1 MINYGDFMRIGLFD
15 SGVGG
20 LTVLRSLVERY
31 PNNEYIYYG
40 DTLNNPYGSKS
51 IDELLE
57 LASKNIEFLL
67 DKGAEVIVVACG
79 TVSSNCIFYLR
90 DKYKIRIYDVI
101 SNTLEYLN
109 NDDSRKILVIGTE
122 RTIDSHIF
130 KNNVDKC
137 VIEMATPLLVPAI
150 ENNEFMKID
159 NILDNYLL
167 NYSDIDTIVLG
178 CTHYPI
184 ISKNIDNYYNGMVK
198 IVNMGEI
205 IKIDNLVDSV
215 SSIKLYFSKIDDN
228 IINNCN
234 FILKGKNIEIIK

>member
-20 LTVLRSLVERY
+20 LTVLRSLVDRY

-67 DKGAEVIVVACG
+67 EKGAEVIVVACG
-79 TVSSNCIFYLR
+79 TVSSNGIFYLR

-109 NDDSRKILVIGTE
+109 NDDSRKILIIGTE

-159 NILDNYLL
+159 NILDDYLL

>member
-67 DKGAEVIVVACG
+67 EKGAEVIVVACG
-79 TVSSNCIFYLR
+79 TVSSNCISYLR

-109 NDDSRKILVIGTE
+109 NGDSRKILVIGTE

>member
-1 MINYGDFMRIGLFD
+1 
-15 SGVGG
+15 
-20 LTVLRSLVERY
+20 
-31 PNNEYIYYG
+31 
-40 DTLNNPYGSKS
+40 
-51 IDELLE
+51 
-57 LASKNIEFLL
+57 
-67 DKGAEVIVVACG
+67 
-79 TVSSNCIFYLR
+79 
-90 DKYKIRIYDVI
+90 
-101 SNTLEYLN
+101 
-109 NDDSRKILVIGTE
+109 
-122 RTIDSHIF
+122 
-130 KNNVDKC
+130 
-137 VIEMATPLLVPAI
+137 MATPLLVPAI